1 MNNLEYFDICTGRV
15 FKILLEN
22 FPLKSDILLQN
33 IISET
38 QKDIVELEKIYYH
51 SILYLEELELI
62 KIQSKTMNPI
72 AFLNVSLSAKGLSIL
87 RATPKSLQN
96 GETLADR
103 ILKFSNKTNN
113 EILKHTISYI
123 FELIK

>member
-1 MNNLEYFDICTGRV
+1 HFDICTGRV

>member
-1 MNNLEYFDICTGRV
+1 MNNLEHFDICTGRV

-113 EILKHTISYI
+113 EILKHAISYI

>member
-1 MNNLEYFDICTGRV
+1 MNNLEHFDICTGRV

-33 IISET
+33 IISEM

>member
-1 MNNLEYFDICTGRV
+1 MNNLEHFDICTGRV

-62 KIQSKTMNPI
+62 KIQSKTINPI

>member
-1 MNNLEYFDICTGRV
+1 MNNLEHFDICTGRV

-22 FPLKSDILLQN
+22 FPLKSDILVQN
-33 IISET
+33 LINET
-38 QKDIVELEKIYYH
+38 QEDIAGLEKIYYH

-103 ILKFSNKTNN
+103 ILKFSHKANN
-113 EILKHTISYI
+113 EILKNAISCI
-123 FELIK
+123 FDLIK

>member
-1 MNNLEYFDICTGRV
+1 MNNLEHFDICTGRV

>member
-1 MNNLEYFDICTGRV
+1 MNNLEHFDICTGRV

-87 RATPKSLQN
+87 RATPKNLQN

>member
-1 MNNLEYFDICTGRV
+1 MNNLEHFDICTGRV

-103 ILKFSNKTNN
+103 ILKFSNKANN

>member
-1 MNNLEYFDICTGRV
+1 FDICTGRV

>member
-1 MNNLEYFDICTGRV
+1 MNNLEHFDICTGRV

-87 RATPKSLQN
+87 RATPKSLKN

>member
-1 MNNLEYFDICTGRV
+1 MNNLEHFDICTGRV

-72 AFLNVSLSAKGLSIL
+72 AFLM
-87 RATPKSLQN
+87 
-96 GETLADR
+96 
-103 ILKFSNKTNN
+103 
-113 EILKHTISYI
+113 
-123 FELIK
+123 

>member
-1 MNNLEYFDICTGRV
+1 HFDICTGRV

-87 RATPKSLQN
+87 RATPKNLQN

>member
-1 MNNLEYFDICTGRV
+1 MNNLEHFDICTGRV

-103 ILKFSNKTNN
+103 ILKFSHKANN
-113 EILKHTISYI
+113 EILKNAISCI
-123 FELIK
+123 FDLIK

>member
-1 MNNLEYFDICTGRV
+1 MNNLEHFDICTGRV

-103 ILKFSNKTNN
+103 ILKFSDKTNN
-113 EILKHTISYI
+113 EILKNTISYI

>member
-1 MNNLEYFDICTGRV
+1 MNNLEHFDICTGRV

-33 IISET
+33 IISQT

-103 ILKFSNKTNN
+103 ILKFSDKTNN
-113 EILKHTISYI
+113 EILKNTISYI

>member
-1 MNNLEYFDICTGRV
+1 
-15 FKILLEN
+15 
-22 FPLKSDILLQN
+22 
-33 IISET
+33 
-38 QKDIVELEKIYYH
+38 
-51 SILYLEELELI
+51 
-62 KIQSKTMNPI
+62 MNPI